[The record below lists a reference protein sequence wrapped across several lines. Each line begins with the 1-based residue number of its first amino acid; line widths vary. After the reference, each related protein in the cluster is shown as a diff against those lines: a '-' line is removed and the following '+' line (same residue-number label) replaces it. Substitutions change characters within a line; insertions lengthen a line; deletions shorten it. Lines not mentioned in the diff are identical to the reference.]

1 MVRRRVFVLAAGVTL
16 ALTLAPMVAAQAER
30 GFDFVDTASFPTVQV
45 VVTPPPGLG
54 TVDPRAVHV
63 IQDGEPLSASI
74 VPLGSEPVEL
84 VLLIDTSG
92 SMTGAPIEAAKT
104 AAIAFIEGLPPGSE
118 IAVLGFGDDVAVLT
132 PLTASRADAESAIEA
147 IQARGETSLNDAV
160 IAAVDTVT
168 TGRLDRQFI
177 VLLSDGG
184 DTVSTATL
192 DDVTNALA
200 TVPVGF
206 YAIAL
211 EGSEPDPQA
220 LAAMA
225 QTTGGTVVPAS
236 DSSALAS
243 VYDEIAREVVSQYEI
258 TFAARNGGDTHLEV
272 SIGDTPDAHYAADL
286 TFPTLPET
294 ATTTIPVFVFG
305 TTTLAGLTPPVT
317 TVFDPPGFLE
327 RPWALTVGIISI
339 GLVLALAFAYV
350 LAPSPDTPAR
360 TSLAMEEPGR
370 AGPFGRLS
378 RIASRAQAPIRR
390 VLGPTRSRGLDAAL
404 DAAGIALR
412 AGEFYTMVVVLALV
426 GAAIGL
432 LVRSPML
439 GVLLLAGAIVLPRLW
454 VSRAA
459 ARRRTAFADQL
470 EGTLQLIAGSM
481 RAGYGLTQAMATVA
495 EESPAPTSDEFARVV
510 IESRVGRELT
520 ASLDAVAD
528 RMRNVDFTWVTDAVS
543 IQQSVGG
550 NLAEVLD
557 AVAAT
562 IRDRNQIRRQV
573 QALSAEGRMSAAILI
588 ALPFVIAGVISIINP
603 GYLDPLFST
612 VIGRVLLAVGGVA
625 VVLGILWIRRIVK
638 LVF

>member
-1 MVRRRVFVLAAGVTL
+1 VTRRASLLTCGALL
-16 ALTLAPMVAAQAER
+16 ALTLAPATIARAQTDQ
-30 GFDFVDTASFPTVQV
+30 GFDFVDIGSFPTVQV

-54 TVDPRAVHV
+54 TVDPRSVRV
-63 IQDGEPLSASI
+63 VQDGDPLSASI

-92 SMTGAPIEAAKT
+92 SMVGPPIAAAK
-104 AAIAFIEGLPPGSE
+104 AAAVSFIEGLPPGSE
-118 IAVLGFGDDVAVLT
+118 IAVLGFGDEVSLLT
-132 PLTASRADAESAIEA
+132 PLTSSRTEAEAAITD
-147 IQARGETSLNDAV
+147 IVARGETALNDAV
-160 IAAVDTVT
+160 VAAVETVK

-192 DDVTNALA
+192 TDVTDALA
-200 TVPVGF
+200 SVPVGF

-225 QTTGGTVVPAS
+225 TTTGGTVVPAS
-236 DSSALAS
+236 DATALAG

-258 TFAARNGGDTHLEV
+258 TFAAKYGGSTHVEV
-272 SIGDTPDAHYAADL
+272 SLGDDPAAHFSADL
-286 TFPTLPET
+286 TFPEIPEG
-294 ATTTIPVFVFG
+294 ATTTVPVFVFQ
-305 TTTLAGLTPPVT
+305 TTTLATLTPPAT
-317 TVFDPPGFLE
+317 TVFGPPGPFE
-327 RPWALTVGIISI
+327 RGWSLVAGIVVI
-339 GLVLALAFAYV
+339 GLVLTMAFGYV
-350 LAPSPDTPAR
+350 LAPSPDAPAR
-360 TSLAMEEPGR
+360 RSLGVPQPRESG
-370 AGPFGRLS
+370 GRLS
-378 RIASRAQAPIRR
+378 RFASRTQGPIRR
-390 VLGPTRSRGLDAAL
+390 VLGPTRSHGLDAAL

-412 AGEFYTMVVVLALV
+412 AGEYYTMVVVLALV
-426 GAAIGL
+426 GFAIGL
-432 LVRSPML
+432 LVSSPML
-439 GVLLLAGAIVLPRLW
+439 GLLLLVAAVVLPRLW

-459 ARRRTAFADQL
+459 TRRRTAFADQL

-495 EESPAPTSDEFARVV
+495 EESPAPTSEEFGRVV

-528 RMRNVDFTWVTDAVS
+528 RMRNVDFRWVTDAIT

-573 QALSAEGRMSAAILI
+573 HALSAEGRMSAAILI
-588 ALPFVIAGVISIINP
+588 ALPFAIAGIISVVNP
-603 GYLDPLFST
+603 GYLDPLFHKP
-612 VIGRVLLAVGGVA
+612 VGRILLAVGGIA
-625 VVLGILWIRRIVK
+625 VVLGIVWIRRIVK